1 MQPIQGSR
9 PGRVGCRRSRRQ
21 PAAGAGTALVRQGRP
36 RVLEGQL
43 RVLQEQP
50 QQVDELL
57 LVAEVPE

>member
-1 MQPIQGSR
+1 VQ
-9 PGRVGCRRSRRQ
+9 
-21 PAAGAGTALVRQGRP
+21 QGRP

-57 LVAEVPE
+57 PVAEVPE

>member
-1 MQPIQGSR
+1 
-9 PGRVGCRRSRRQ
+9 
-21 PAAGAGTALVRQGRP
+21 
-36 RVLEGQL
+36 VLEGQL

>member
-9 PGRVGCRRSRRQ
+9 PGCAGCRRSRRQ
-21 PAAGAGTALVRQGRP
+21 PAAGAGTALVQQGRP

-57 LVAEVPE
+57 LVAEVLE